1 MPSAT
6 DPHQI
11 ATIATGRIQGMS
23 DGHRRRAV
31 TVAVAVFVS
40 GMAI

>member
-6 DPHQI
+6 DAHQI
-11 ATIATGRIQGMS
+11 ATIATGRIHGMS

-31 TVAVAVFVS
+31 TVAAAVLAN
-40 GMAI
+40 GTAI